1 LTPAATAIVSRA
13 MRAQQHMRRGAAGLA
28 LLATAAVVATGCSSE
43 KKAAPADAG
52 VAALSIVTDHDVAAT
67 RRHTPER
74 VVMTWWQLAQY
85 RDVND
90 SRALFNAGSRAELDR
105 AGYAVLLVRYLG
117 PWIRNGKPRIIRVQ
131 KVGPNHVIV
140 FAETTFNVA
149 VGTDLVRHNKDVVSF
164 SLDRAGHTWQI
175 ADPSWV
181 LQTAGGLKDQ
191 AQAAQRAAAQNAQ
204 K

>member
-1 LTPAATAIVSRA
+1 MSRA

-28 LLATAAVVATGCSSE
+28 LLATAAVLATGCSSQ
-43 KKAAPADAG
+43 KKAPPADAG
-52 VAALSIVTDHDVAAT
+52 AVALSLVTDRDVAAT
-67 RRHTPER
+67 HRRTPER
-74 VVMTWWQLAQY
+74 VVMTWWQLAQF

-90 SRALFNAGSRAELDR
+90 SRALFDAKSRAELDH

-131 KVGPNHVIV
+131 KVSPTHVIV
-140 FAETTFNVA
+140 FAETTFNVP

-164 SLDRAGHTWQI
+164 SLDRAGHSWQL

-181 LQTAGGLKDQ
+181 LQTAGGLRDQ

>member
-1 LTPAATAIVSRA
+1 LTPEAAAIVSRA

-52 VAALSIVTDHDVAAT
+52 VASMSLVTDQDVAAT
-67 RRHTPER
+67 PRRSPER
-74 VVMTWWQLAQY
+74 IVMTWWQLAQY
-85 RDVND
+85 RDVQD
-90 SRALFNAGSRAELDR
+90 SRALFDAKSRGELDH

-131 KVGPNHVIV
+131 KIGSNHVIV
-140 FAETTFNVA
+140 FAETNFNVA

-164 SLDRAGHTWQI
+164 SLDRAGRTWQI

-181 LQTAGGLKDQ
+181 LQTAGGLRDQ
-191 AQAAQRAAAQNAQ
+191 ARAAQRTAAQNAQ